1 MSIIDENCSKEISI
15 EEYSNKV
22 YVDPFYGLPLP
33 KAAVNYTIFS
43 SKWDIEDIGEDNI
56 LKIIHRESGDS
67 ISLSFNT
74 LTDKIE
80 FVKNIYASQHVKQIG
95 RGIDLEKLANNNI
108 KPNTNTSF
116 NTIIKRIIN
125 NFKSSES
132 KN

>member
-1 MSIIDENCSKEISI
+1 MSMMEVNCKKEISI
-15 EEYSNKV
+15 GQYSNKI
-22 YVDPFYGLPLP
+22 YEDPFYGMPLA

-43 SKWDIEDIGEDNI
+43 SKWDIEDIDEDNI
-56 LKIIHRESGDS
+56 LKIIHRDSGDS

-80 FVKNIYASQHVKQIG
+80 FAKNIYASRPVKQVG
-95 RGIDLEKLANNNI
+95 KGIDLEKLANNNI
-108 KPNTNTSF
+108 KPNTNTNF
-116 NTIIKRIIN
+116 NTIIKKIIN